1 MERALP
7 SGGARFFVRG
17 GPRRSG
23 YHQTVV
29 RRSLASSVIPAALL
43 LGLPWAS
50 PALAGQEADSKRA
63 PAAPAPKAS
72 AAASLTFE
80 DVAARAARAREADAP
95 DEAIRWYRRGVA
107 MRPNWDEGW
116 WYAAVLLYDRDRYA
130 EARDAFSRFLALKP
144 GPGPARAMRGLCAFQ
159 TGNRATSLR
168 DLARWM
174 AEGSAGNEETR
185 QVAWYHLSILQIRG
199 GQFELALQ
207 PMTQLCRSGPESPRI
222 VRAAGLMLLRMAT
235 LPEDLPTEKQE
246 MVDAAGRASYSWL
259 ALRNDEA
266 KARFRDLLD
275 RFPRA
280 PNAHYCYGLFL
291 MGQDPEAALAEF
303 REEMKVQPGSVYPRL
318 ETAFELIKRG
328 DFAAARP
335 YAEAAVQ
342 LAPGLFAARNALGRV
357 LVELGELERGIAE
370 LGEAARLAPDSP
382 EMFFA
387 LARACE
393 KAGRKDEAQ
402 RARVTFQRLER
413 IRRTRQTPGLA
424 PGDAAPGSGSP
435 R

>member
-1 MERALP
+1 M
-7 SGGARFFVRG
+7 
-17 GPRRSG
+17 
-23 YHQTVV
+23 

-43 LGLPWAS
+43 VGLPWVA
-50 PALAGQEADSKRA
+50 PALAAQDAGSRRA
-63 PAAPAPKAS
+63 PVPLAPQAS
-72 AAASLTFE
+72 AEAPLQFE

-107 MRPNWDEGW
+107 MRPKWDEGW
-116 WYAAVLLYDRDRYA
+116 WYLATLLYDRDRYA
-130 EARDAFSRFLALKP
+130 AARDAFSRFLALKP
-144 GPGPARAMRGLCAFQ
+144 DPGPARALRGLCEFQ
-159 TGNRATSLR
+159 IGHHEASLR

-174 AEGSAGNEETR
+174 SEGSAGNDETR
-185 QVAWYHLSILQIRG
+185 QVAWYHLSILRIRG
-199 GQFELALQ
+199 GQFELALE
-207 PMTQLCRSGPESPRI
+207 PMTQLCRSGLESPRV
-222 VRAAGLMLLRMAT
+222 VRAAGLMLLRMPT
-235 LPEDLPTEKQE
+235 LPEDVPGEKQE

-259 ALRNDEA
+259 ALRNEETH
-266 KARFRDLLD
+266 ARFRELLD
-275 RFPRA
+275 RFPQA
-280 PNAHYCYGLFL
+280 PNAHYGYGLFL

-335 YAEAAVQ
+335 YAEDGVK

-370 LGEAARLAPDSP
+370 LEEAARLAPDSP

-387 LARACE
+387 LARAYQ
-393 KAGRKDEAQ
+393 KAGRKDEAEKAGATFRRLDEIR
-402 RARVTFQRLER
+402 RARK
-413 IRRTRQTPGLA
+413 TPGLA
-424 PGDAAPGSGSP
+424 GEGGPPGAASP